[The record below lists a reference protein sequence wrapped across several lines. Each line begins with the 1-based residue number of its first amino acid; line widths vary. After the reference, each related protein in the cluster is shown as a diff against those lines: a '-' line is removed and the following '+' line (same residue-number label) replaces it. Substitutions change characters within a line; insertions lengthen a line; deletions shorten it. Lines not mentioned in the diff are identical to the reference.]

1 MSPKNLF
8 DQSGLEMS
16 EPKMKKPSLFRTAVM
31 GIVYAWRRV
40 MDVKYNPLKYVP
52 DPSLQAYFMLVLFIA
67 WSLFFG
73 VLAVN
78 YLGFFDYNVVVSI
91 IVHTLVLMPLAF
103 TNAIFVDA
111 ERDGAKWLKEWK
123 EEQSR
128 YKIVANRLNA
138 KNFVL
143 WNPFKKV

>member
-1 MSPKNLF
+1 
-8 DQSGLEMS
+8 MS
-16 EPKMKKPSLFRTAVM
+16 EPKVKKPSLFRTVVM
-31 GIVYAWRRV
+31 KIVWAWRRV

-78 YLGFFDYNVVVSI
+78 YLGFFNYDIIVSI
-91 IVHTLVLMPLAF
+91 VVHTLVLMPLAF

-111 ERDGAKWLKEWK
+111 ERDGAKWLQEWK
-123 EEQSR
+123 EEQSGTR
-128 YKIVANRLNA
+128 S
-138 KNFVL
+138 
-143 WNPFKKV
+143 